1 VHKSRHLAFK
11 CSDSDSDSYSRVPAT
26 KFRSAWLKSHIR
38 ISMSPKDVEI
48 NFAALLIKCWHMS
61 SGGANCQ
68 LMCHW
73 YIVESIEG
81 LWGISSNQ
89 TTCDN
94 SREPDQN
101 GHHHRRFE
109 HAKHHPH
116 HRQLTTLDHSAPLG
130 ITPRHSAAPNHHW
143 RHSNRQGVEPSGKIM
158 KTFEDNDD
166 VAVDGPWNRYKVGCL
181 WEVGGLK
188 VYIYIYMYGYMAI
201 WLSRG

>member
-1 VHKSRHLAFK
+1 MLAH
-11 CSDSDSDSYSRVPAT
+11 V
-26 KFRSAWLKSHIR
+26 
-38 ISMSPKDVEI
+38 V
-48 NFAALLIKCWHMS
+48 
-61 SGGANCQ
+61 GGANCQ